1 MIICLDWKIESVHMK
16 NKFAQR
22 MRELRKENGLTQNQV
37 AKMMGLSESA
47 IAKYEQGKNEPSLVF
62 LISIA
67 KFFKT
72 TTDDLLGL
80 ED

>member
-1 MIICLDWKIESVHMK
+1 MK

-37 AKMMGLSESA
+37 EKMMGLSESA

>member
-1 MIICLDWKIESVHMK
+1 MDCMK

-47 IAKYEQGKNEPSLVF
+47 IAKYEQGKNEPTLDF
-62 LISIA
+62 LIAIA